1 MSLRYKIM
9 AAVIFITVVVLTVVI
24 AVVLVE
30 LYNLRDEYRE
40 HDRKFRQNTID
51 WITSNLD
58 LIDDDHSPVTGF
70 EFIREVIYVKG
81 EEARG
86 GVELIK
92 TRRDPTDDELEA
104 VRDLVRR
111 AIREYAEAEELGTRV
126 LVIDG
131 NSFAVPDRT
140 DLGPPAPGG
149 FYFTLDIPS
158 FMPHE
163 PLQKVYIFTLIG
175 IVAIIVVIY
184 YVISRTVIRPL
195 ERLHRATRRVANGD
209 YSRPVPESG
218 REDELDTLIETF
230 NSMMVDLGNF
240 RKHLQVRVD
249 EAQSHARQAEKT
261 LVIAQRLAATG
272 KLASGIAHE
281 VNNPLG
287 GMMNAARRLLR
298 EAPDDPKRVE
308 YLNLISEGLQ
318 RVQETVKK
326 ILQFTPHKVAPQ
338 PVEIATVLRRALA
351 LASHRIEKEGTDVV
365 VDLPAKARVFG
376 DPFELQQ
383 VFLNLLINALDAIAE
398 TGNDGEIAIRGVPE
412 DGLLRILIQ
421 DNGIGLRTED
431 ISQVFDLFF
440 TTKEVGEGTGLGL
453 SIAHNVIQNHGGSL
467 RLSGEPGKGA
477 EVEIVLPLLD
487 GGE

>member
-1 MSLRYKIM
+1 VSLRYKIM
-9 AAVIFITVVVLTVVI
+9 AAVIFITVVVLAVVI
-24 AVVLVE
+24 TVVLVE
-30 LYNLRDEYRE
+30 LYGIGDEYAR
-40 HDRKFRQNTID
+40 HDQKLRQQTIS
-51 WITSNLD
+51 WVTRNLD
-58 LIDDDHSPVTGF
+58 LIDDNHSPVTQLD
-70 EFIREVIYVKG
+70 FIRDIFYVKG

-86 GVELIK
+86 KIDVIK
-92 TRRDPTDDELEA
+92 GRSTLADEDLEQ
-104 VRDLVRR
+104 VRTLVRR
-111 AIREYAEAEELGTRV
+111 AIRKQVDRPKKPRIA
-126 LVIDG
+126 VIDG
-131 NSFAVPDRT
+131 DAFAFPDRAEM
-140 DLGPPAPGG
+140 GPPAPGG
-149 FYFTLDIPS
+149 FYFTLDIPR
-158 FMPHE
+158 FTPHE
-163 PLQKVYIFTLIG
+163 PLQKVYIVTLVG
-175 IVAIIVVIY
+175 IVLLIVVIY
-184 YVISRTVIRPL
+184 SVLSRTLIRPL
-195 ERLHRATRRVANGD
+195 ERLDRATRRVAKGD
-209 YSRPVPESG
+209 YSRPVPQTG
-218 REDELDTLIETF
+218 REDELDSLTETF

-249 EAQSHARQAEKT
+249 EARSQARQAEKT

-287 GMMNAARRLLR
+287 GMQNAARRLLR
-298 EAPDDPKRVE
+298 DPPEAPKRVE
-308 YLNLISEGLQ
+308 YLNLIIDGLQ

-365 VDLPAKARVFG
+365 VDLPAEARVFG

-398 TGNDGEIAIRGVPE
+398 SDRDGEIVIRGTAE
-412 DGLLRILIQ
+412 DGQLRLVLR
-421 DNGIGLRTED
+421 DNGVGLSTED
-431 ISQVFDLFF
+431 ISQAFDLFY

-467 RLSGEPGKGA
+467 RLSGAPGEGA
-477 EVEIVLPLLD
+477 EVEIVLPLLN